1 MKKIRILMSL
11 VLIAGTL
18 AYASPAL
25 ADAPAPGDLT
35 ITLSINDSAAGGS
48 YNQDFERAYD
58 GVTGDGTPVY
68 IYVPAGGIGHP
79 EVEG

>member
-18 AYASPAL
+18 AYASPAI
-25 ADAPAPGDLT
+25 AAVPAPGDRT

-48 YNQDFERAYD
+48 YDQVLR
-58 GVTGDGTPVY
+58 
-68 IYVPAGGIGHP
+68 
-79 EVEG
+79 EGL